1 MAIKFLNNLDVQG
14 TIDLNDNQLLN
25 VVVQKL
31 ATDPAVVEG
40 QLYYNTSSDIL
51 KYATAS
57 AWVSLSSATG
67 DMTAVNTGTGL
78 TGGGTSGSVT
88 IALSSA
94 TIAEIDA
101 NTAKT
106 GISSA
111 QTSKLS
117 GIATSANNFS
127 LPTASGSVLGGI
139 KVGSNL
145 SISSG
150 VLSSTDTNTTYSVG
164 DGGLTQKNFTTTLKS
179 KLDAIEASADVTDTT
194 NVVAALTGGTNVTIA
209 ANGTVS
215 STDTNTTYSVGN
227 GGLTQINFT
236 SADNSKLDGIEAGAN
251 VTDAANVTSAGAVMD
266 SELTDLAGVKG
277 MTVANLAPKASP
289 ALTGTPTA
297 PTASAA
303 TNSTQIA
310 TTAYVTG
317 KITSLVGGAPG
328 ALDTLNEL
336 AAAIGDDASYASGI
350 TSALAGKSATAGNT
364 SLTTVGT
371 IGTGV
376 WQGTAI
382 SSTYLSGQSG
392 TNTGDEPDAS
402 LTVKG
407 IVELATTTE
416 AKTSSSAS
424 LAVTPAGIQA
434 RRYSTTVGG
443 SVSATVT
450 HNLGSRAVM
459 VQMYDTSSFE
469 TVYADVVRTSTSAV
483 TIGFATAPS
492 SGDVTV
498 LVQLIG

>member
-111 QTSKLS
+111 QTSK
-117 GIATSANNFS
+117 

-392 TNTGDEPDAS
+392 TNTGDEPDAN
-402 LTVKG
+402 LTTKG

-424 LAVTPAGIQA
+424 LAVTPAGLQA